1 MITRK
6 TASDIWL
13 CHDELEKAKK
23 LLIDLNELKNK
34 WPKEQL
40 LRDVFGRPSGLQLGV
55 PSGQN
60 SHRLFDVDPELA
72 KSCIIAHIAQK
83 KAELVAAN
91 ERARIE
97 LNLETDTTP
106 TP

>member
-1 MITRK
+1 VISRK

-13 CHDELEKAKK
+13 CHDEIEKAEK
-23 LLIDLNELKNK
+23 LLVDLEELKK
-34 WPKEQL
+34 QWPREQH
-40 LRDVFGRPSGLQLGV
+40 LRDVFGRPAGLQLGV

-72 KSCIIAHIAQK
+72 KSCITAHIAQK
-83 KAELVAAN
+83 KAELATAN

-97 LNLETDTTP
+97 LDGGVD
-106 TP
+106 